1 MTVKRPKGSNGNVM
15 NPLQKSQY
23 SWNMFF
29 SRRSLWVLLEFL
41 HRWTQTYQNWP
52 GETIN
57 RTNLHLKPHDYQILC
72 TAAAPPPPP
81 PPPPHPLRKNWGDL
95 SLPIFFWG
103 EGGCRIYYINLLLR
117 QYGISVAET
126 QTFLLY
132 KSLTKQTV
140 LQRNLI
146 KQTEKLICLSY
157 FTRNADSM
165 IKDFFPSFLF
175 EMTAIRFWKSLN
187 RWWRITLQCKLAHW
201 CNGWNKMKG

>member
-1 MTVKRPKGSNGNVM
+1 M
-15 NPLQKSQY
+15 N
-23 SWNMFF
+23 
-29 SRRSLWVLLEFL
+29 
-41 HRWTQTYQNWP
+41 
-52 GETIN
+52 
-57 RTNLHLKPHDYQILC
+57 TNLPKLTRRNNQSNKFAFETPWLSDPVYSR
-72 TAAAPPPPP
+72 
-81 PPPPHPLRKNWGDL
+81 PPHPLRKNWGDL

-187 RWWRITLQCKLAHW
+187 RWWRITLQCKRALW

>member
-1 MTVKRPKGSNGNVM
+1 MTVKRPKRSNGNVM

-29 SRRSLWVLLEFL
+29 SRGSLWVLLEFL

-72 TAAAPPPPP
+72 TAAA
-81 PPPPHPLRKNWGDL
+81 PPPHPLRKNWGDL

-187 RWWRITLQCKLAHW
+187 RWWRITLQCKRALW